1 MKNTTQTANLRVLC
15 SKDRSMTARFAYQKR
30 KRSFIG
36 CIIFISVRVLFEF
49 TIFTGCRFDYDLYR
63 GVDGE
68 KIIAIC
74 LVLSDKF

>member
-1 MKNTTQTANLRVLC
+1 
-15 SKDRSMTARFAYQKR
+15 MTIHLHIKTETISHRLH
-30 KRSFIG
+30 
-36 CIIFISVRVLFEF
+36 IFVSVRVLVEF
-49 TIFTGCRFDYDLYR
+49 TIFIGCRFDYDLYR

>member
-1 MKNTTQTANLRVLC
+1 MH
-15 SKDRSMTARFAYQKR
+15 
-30 KRSFIG
+30 
-36 CIIFISVRVLFEF
+36 IFVSVRVLFEF
-49 TIFTGCRFDYDLYR
+49 TIFIGCRFDYDLYR